1 MCAVPLSDLMDL
13 RDEVVVIT
21 GASRGLGEVL
31 AELFSR
37 EGCKVVVSATT
48 KEKLDE
54 LAARING
61 YAMQADVREEMQ
73 LLQLAD
79 RAVKKF
85 GRIDIWVNNAGIRIP
100 HTNIE
105 EIDWNRAHNMLE
117 VNYFG
122 TAYGTKAAVKY
133 MKSQKS
139 GIIINILSTS
149 ALQGRAKS
157 SAYVASKY
165 AARGFTDAIRSE
177 VKEDGIKVIGVYPG
191 GMKTNFF
198 DEQTPDDYDKYME
211 ASTVGEKIIDN
222 LKKDEPEEEQII
234 RRPAA

>member
-1 MCAVPLSDLMDL
+1 MDL
-13 RDEVVVIT
+13 RDKVAVIT

-54 LAARING
+54 IAARING
-61 YAMQADVREEMQ
+61 YAVQADVREETQ

-100 HTNIE
+100 HTNLE
-105 EIDWNRAHNMLE
+105 EIDWSRAHNMLE

-122 TAYGTKAAVKY
+122 TAYGTKAALRY

-139 GIIINILSTS
+139 GTIINILSTS

-157 SAYVASKY
+157 SAYAASKY
-165 AARGFTDAIRSE
+165 AAKGFTDAIRSE

-198 DEQTPDDYDKYME
+198 DEQAPEDYDKYME
-211 ASTVGEKIIDN
+211 ASMVGEKIIDN
-222 LKKDEPEEEQII
+222 LKRDKPEEEQII
-234 RRPAA
+234 RRPTA